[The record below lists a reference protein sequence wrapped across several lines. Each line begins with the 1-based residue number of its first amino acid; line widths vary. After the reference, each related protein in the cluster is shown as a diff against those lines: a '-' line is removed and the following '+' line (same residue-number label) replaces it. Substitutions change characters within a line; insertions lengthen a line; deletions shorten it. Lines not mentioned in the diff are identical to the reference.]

1 MQSTIARRQKCSKL
15 AMRPI
20 LISGGGT
27 PLNLPYRV
35 WFLRRFSL
43 KTGIDFAYFGLN
55 SGIVFEGMHERI
67 CRFMNENSKRN
78 ILRIRDGF

>member
-1 MQSTIARRQKCSKL
+1 MVQFL
-15 AMRPI
+15 
-20 LISGGGT
+20 LIDFRGGT
-27 PLNLPYRV
+27 PINLPYRV
-35 WFLRRFSL
+35 WFLRRFGL
-43 KTGIDFAYFGLN
+43 KTGRDFAYFRLN